1 MNKFTYDY
9 KCYKLGEFIYGS
21 LNLNSNKE
29 NEDVKKEA
37 HDCDD
42 CNGAVEQEIS
52 QCCHDISRPPFL
64 WLKIE
69 IKPTAAAAA
78 ATTR

>member
-37 HDCDD
+37 
-42 CNGAVEQEIS
+42 Q
-52 QCCHDISRPPFL
+52 
-64 WLKIE
+64 
-69 IKPTAAAAA
+69 
-78 ATTR
+78 

>member
-37 HDCDD
+37 QQYLNMNLSNRFCFIKLENKTKTDET
-42 CNGAVEQEIS
+42 EQNPSHIVHFRLPVS
-52 QCCHDISRPPFL
+52 YSA
-64 WLKIE
+64 K
-69 IKPTAAAAA
+69 
-78 ATTR
+78 